1 MLQIHLSNSLA
12 KVLKQHVEPAV
23 AEDSSA
29 LQWYGHY
36 GDVAGRGCIIL
47 MELQSRY
54 AMVFC
59 GYSNDQL
66 EFFPDMVQ
74 DRLWREVCVITQLDG
89 PLPEQEVSLL
99 SDIALDL
106 SSNQHFQ
113 KGTDPSVV
121 AHISQVFD
129 QLRHMVEQE
138 GYPLPRE
145 GADAMS
151 FGLQANDMLRKRKG
165 EKDYFVP
172 LEVFRDFWLGLI
184 DVVQNQPS
192 KPSVIKFDD
201 SNEGEN
207 IIHVDFKKR
216 KLVP

>member
-12 KVLKQHVEPAV
+12 KVLHRHLESPTQA
-23 AEDSSA
+23 DSAA
-29 LQWYGHY
+29 LQWYAHY
-36 GDVAGRGCIIL
+36 AVVAGRGCIVL

-59 GYSNDQL
+59 GHSEEQV
-66 EFFPDMVQ
+66 EFFPDMLQ
-74 DRLWREVCVITQLDG
+74 DRLWREVCVITQLEG
-89 PLPEQEVSLL
+89 PLPEPDVAVL

-106 SSNQHFQ
+106 SSDQHFQ
-113 KGTDPSVV
+113 KGSDPSVT
-121 AHISQVFD
+121 AHIVQVFD
-129 QLRHMVEQE
+129 QLRYMVEQE
-138 GYPLPRE
+138 GYPLPEE

-165 EKDYFVP
+165 DKEYFVP

-184 DVVQNQPS
+184 DVVQQTPS
-192 KPSVIKFDD
+192 KPKPIKFDD
-201 SNEGEN
+201 EQEGEN
-207 IIHVDFKKR
+207 IIHVDFKNR